1 MRHIPRRSIMK
12 ILFVATVDNHIISH
26 HLRIIRQLHER
37 GHQVDVASK
46 GDYTNA
52 DIHHKFDVAWSRNP
66 LSMDNLKAYQ
76 QIKEILSQ
84 NQYDIISCHTPISS
98 FFTRFASRHGKAKVI
113 YTAHGFHFFD
123 GAPLLNRTI
132 YKTMERI
139 GARFTDVLVTINEED
154 YQAAQKFHLKTQG
167 RVVWIFGVGVDLEA
181 VKAAKTSRLKIRSE
195 LGLSAGDFLM
205 LSMGDL
211 NENKNQLFVM
221 ESLLD
226 AFKKDIHLQYI
237 LCGKGPLESAY
248 REFIIAHGLEKQ
260 IHLLGYRTDVLRLL
274 YGVDL
279 YLSPSLRE
287 GLPVSVMQAMAAKVP
302 VVASSV
308 RGNRDLIAHE
318 KNGLLYPLNNK
329 KELIRAVNRLRF
341 DQNLN
346 QRLTKQAAMDVQ
358 KYDAKDID
366 PEILSLYAQYEKT
379 L

>member
-1 MRHIPRRSIMK
+1 
-12 ILFVATVDNHIISH
+12 
-26 HLRIIRQLHER
+26 
-37 GHQVDVASK
+37 
-46 GDYTNA
+46 
-52 DIHHKFDVAWSRNP
+52 
-66 LSMDNLKAYQ
+66 
-76 QIKEILSQ
+76 
-84 NQYDIISCHTPISS
+84 
-98 FFTRFASRHGKAKVI
+98 
-113 YTAHGFHFFD
+113 
-123 GAPLLNRTI
+123 
-132 YKTMERI
+132 
-139 GARFTDVLVTINEED
+139 
-154 YQAAQKFHLKTQG
+154 
-167 RVVWIFGVGVDLEA
+167 
-181 VKAAKTSRLKIRSE
+181 
-195 LGLSAGDFLM
+195 
-205 LSMGDL
+205 
-211 NENKNQLFVM
+211 M

-287 GLPVSVMQAMAAKVP
+287 GLPVSVMQAMAANVP

-346 QRLTKQAAMDVQ
+346 QRLTKQAAMDIQ
-358 KYDAKDID
+358 KYDAKVID